1 MRPCPYAGCRH
12 HLGFEVRK
20 NGSIVEV
27 QSDKEIWDMEHTCS
41 LDIADDGPHTLDEL
55 GELFGLT
62 KERVRQIEEAALAK
76 LHAILDEDH
85 VFGDFVA
92 DGKNGPTF
100 PVAPE

>member
-1 MRPCPYAGCRH
+1 
-12 HLGFEVRK
+12 
-20 NGSIVEV
+20 
-27 QSDKEIWDMEHTCS
+27 MEHTCS